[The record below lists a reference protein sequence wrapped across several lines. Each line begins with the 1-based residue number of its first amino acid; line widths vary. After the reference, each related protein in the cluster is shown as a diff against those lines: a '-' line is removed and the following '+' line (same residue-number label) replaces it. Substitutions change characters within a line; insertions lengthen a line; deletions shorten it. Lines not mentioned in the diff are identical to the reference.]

1 MSWDSLLTSQET
13 RLFSHLFQFVSKT
26 QDGIVTGPEAVQFFA
41 TSGVPNE
48 ILSEVIGK
56 KKEAVKEKKELKEN
70 IDLGGC

>member
-56 KKEAVKEKKELKEN
+56 KNEAVKEKKELKEN

>member
-48 ILSEVIGK
+48 ILSEVNGKRK
-56 KKEAVKEKKELKEN
+56 KKKKTVKEKKN
-70 IDLGGC
+70 